1 MGERAFRRLDSEMGG
16 EFTVGRDMAL
26 LDTGTLLNPLV
37 GRFDFLGQFVVGDDP
52 FWQVGAAPLNDGPY
66 HSSPPLACSAGVV
79 GSRAVGASA
88 VEIPWCNLPRPS
100 TSLFLYS

>member
-1 MGERAFRRLDSEMGG
+1 MGERAFRRLDSEVGG

-66 HSSPPLACSAGVV
+66 PSPPPLACSAGVV
-79 GSRAVGASA
+79 GASA
-88 VEIPWCNLPRPS
+88 VEITWCNLPRPS
-100 TSLFLYS
+100 TRWCLYP